1 MITIYGTS
9 VCSYC
14 LRAKNLAKR
23 YGLEHEF
30 KNIEFDYFKKELDE
44 RVDFEYKTVP
54 QIWWDNRY
62 IGGYDDLTKE
72 IENTIGGYGEG
83 KF

>member
-9 VCSYC
+9 VCPYC
-14 LRAKNLAKR
+14 TRAKNLAKR
-23 YGLEHEF
+23 YGMEYEF
-30 KNIEFDYFKKELDE
+30 KNIEFESFKKELDE
-44 RVDFEYKTVP
+44 RANFGYKTVP

-62 IGGYDDLTKE
+62 IGGYSELSIE

-83 KF
+83 KI